1 MEFLREMWNVTL
13 TLAPSLVLGL
23 TIAGILHVFVK
34 RERIFQHLGKPGF
47 FSSAKAALIGVPL
60 PLCSCGVLPAALSL
74 KRDGA
79 SSGAVTS
86 FLISTPQTGVD
97 SVSVTWG
104 VLGFPVALAK
114 VVAAFV
120 AGLAGGTVAD
130 AMNHDSHEEPFKP
143 GCVQSSGGS
152 VLKRIWNYSFGTIFR
167 DIYGWLAIGIA
178 VSALITVFM
187 EPGQLADYPLLSGPL
202 GLLAALLI
210 GIPMY
215 VCSIASVPIAAGLI
229 YAGFP
234 VGSALVFLMAGPAT
248 NAATMGA
255 VRKTLG
261 KRVFW
266 AYLISVVAVSLAAG
280 LLLNSLDVS
289 IDPLHDHAHGSAGLG
304 EILTFAAAAGMVAG
318 MAWFAFSALR
328 SYLGK
333 RSVSAA
339 EEGMVLLRVEGMS
352 CSMCSGKVKKALE
365 ELSFVEKARVSA
377 DDDTASLRL
386 AGSSKFDE
394 NAAAKAIEK
403 AGYKLE
409 EVINGGS

>member
-1 MEFLREMWNVTL
+1 MEFLREMWNVSL

-97 SVSVTWG
+97 SISVTWG

-130 AMNHDSHEEPFKP
+130 AMNHDPNDAPFKP
-143 GCVQSSGGS
+143 GCASSNAGS
-152 VLKRIWNYSFGTIFR
+152 VFGRIWNYSFGTIFR

-266 AYLISVVAVSLAAG
+266 AYIISVVAVSLAAG
-280 LLLNSLDVS
+280 LLLNSLEVS
-289 IDPLHDHAHGSAGLG
+289 INPLHDHSHSSGGMG
-304 EILTFAAAAGMVAG
+304 RILTVAAAAGMVAG
-318 MAWFAFSALR
+318 MVWFAFSTLR
-328 SYLGK
+328 SFLGG
-333 RSVSAA
+333 RSASAA
-339 EEGMVLLRVEGMS
+339 GDGRILLRVEGMS
-352 CSMCSGKVKKALE
+352 CSMCSDKVKRALE
-365 ELSFVEKARVSA
+365 KLPFVRSAGVSA
-377 DDDTASLRL
+377 EENSALLKLADSLE
-386 AGSSKFDE
+386 FDE
-394 NAAAKAIEK
+394 DEAAEAIEN
-403 AGYKLE
+403 AGYSLK
-409 EVINGGS
+409 EVIDGDS